1 MWTVDSAH
9 LIRLVIWRGTA
20 GEELAYKGAVSFPKL
35 YGDGAYLIRL
45 VLWRGTAG
53 EELAY
58 VGALSSD
65 RPLHRAFAC
74 AIGFLQVNH
83 KALHAF
89 ALMGANA
96 EAQRISHWDE
106 PSGPLASEHE
116 HECCVGCPSTSGG
129 LKMRSAPQRS
139 LDMGIVHPRWVAP
152 S

>member
-1 MWTVDSAH
+1 MHGAH
-9 LIRLVIWRGTA
+9 LIRLV
-20 GEELAYKGAVSFPKL
+20 F
-35 YGDGAYLIRL
+35 
-45 VLWRGTAG
+45 WRGTAG

-65 RPLHRAFAC
+65 RPLHRAFAW
-74 AIGFLQVNH
+74 AIGSLQVNH

-116 HECCVGCPSTSGG
+116 HECCVGCPSTNGA
-129 LKMRSAPQRS
+129 LKMCSAPQRS

>member
-1 MWTVDSAH
+1 M
-9 LIRLVIWRGTA
+9 
-20 GEELAYKGAVSFPKL
+20 
-35 YGDGAYLIRL
+35 
-45 VLWRGTAG
+45 
-53 EELAY
+53 
-58 VGALSSD
+58 GALSSD

-129 LKMRSAPQRS
+129 LTFSPTKEPGHGHSSPQVGCAFLGSACLYKLSRHKS
-139 LDMGIVHPRWVAP
+139 GVGLEFIEKAMISNDLLMK

>member
-1 MWTVDSAH
+1 MRRISLYEVVQARGLWIAPMWRVDASH
-9 LIRLVIWRGTA
+9 
-20 GEELAYKGAVSFPKL
+20 
-35 YGDGAYLIRL
+35 LIRL

-58 VGALSSD
+58 VGALSSV
-65 RPLHRAFAC
+65 RPLHRAIAC

-116 HECCVGCPSTSGG
+116 CCVGCP
-129 LKMRSAPQRS
+129 Q
-139 LDMGIVHPRWVAP
+139 
-152 S
+152 

>member
-1 MWTVDSAH
+1 MKSCKRGDLWTVDSAH
-9 LIRLVIWRGTA
+9 PIRLVLWRGTA
-20 GEELAYKGAVSFPKL
+20 GEELAYKGAVSFPKSH
-35 YGDGAYLIRL
+35 GDGAHLIRL

-53 EELAY
+53 EKLAY

-65 RPLHRAFAC
+65 RPLHRAIAC

-106 PSGPLASEHE
+106 PSGPLAGEMSVNSRHV
-116 HECCVGCPSTSGG
+116 CSVGYPPACGG
-129 LKMRSAPQRS
+129 L
-139 LDMGIVHPRWVAP
+139 
-152 S
+152 

>member
-1 MWTVDSAH
+1 MKPCKRGDLWTVDSAH
-9 LIRLVIWRGTA
+9 
-20 GEELAYKGAVSFPKL
+20 
-35 YGDGAYLIRL
+35 LIRL

-58 VGALSSD
+58 VGALCSA
-65 RPLHRAFAC
+65 RPLHRAIAC

-106 PSGPLASEHE
+106 PSGPLAGEIDGRIGPILPTLGCGGVAGMSVNSRHA
-116 HECCVGCPSTSGG
+116 CSVGSPSACG
-129 LKMRSAPQRS
+129 LLQMHSAPQKS
-139 LDMGIVHPRWVAP
+139 LGMGLVHPR
-152 S
+152 

>member
-1 MWTVDSAH
+1 MLVAH
-9 LIRLVIWRGTA
+9 
-20 GEELAYKGAVSFPKL
+20 
-35 YGDGAYLIRL
+35 LIRL

-106 PSGPLASEHE
+106 PSGPLADEIDGQTGPILPTLGCGGNAGMTVNSRHA
-116 HECCVGCPSTSGG
+116 CSVGSPSACG
-129 LKMRSAPQRS
+129 
-139 LDMGIVHPRWVAP
+139 V
-152 S
+152 

>member
-1 MWTVDSAH
+1 MDSAH
-9 LIRLVIWRGTA
+9 PIRLVLWRGTA
-20 GEELAYKGAVSFPKL
+20 GEELAYKGAASFPKSH
-35 YGDGAYLIRL
+35 GDGAHLIRL

-58 VGALSSD
+58 VGALSSV
-65 RPLHRAFAC
+65 RPLHRAISC

-116 HECCVGCPSTSGG
+116 CCVGCP
-129 LKMRSAPQRS
+129 QH
-139 LDMGIVHPRWVAP
+139 VVA
-152 S
+152 